1 MVEAIQ
7 TNTVNMLGANGHP
20 ILSLVKKKFKMKVKT
35 SIKIYSEKTASLR
48 SLMAEK
54 RKVIRYGH
62 NHSTFE
68 LPK

>member
-35 SIKIYSEKTASLR
+35 SIKIYIEKTASFAISDSRETESYTLW
-48 SLMAEK
+48 
-54 RKVIRYGH
+54 
-62 NHSTFE
+62 T
-68 LPK
+68 